1 MTVLSV
7 DLGNTRTKLGVYKDG
22 SLIQTRI
29 LSSLQLNSLKQDY
42 PNSKVAVSNVSK
54 NEHIH
59 SLKKNFRD
67 DFFELTYSVR
77 LPFEMCYDTP
87 YTLGKDRISN
97 AAALVDLSIDKP
109 KLCVDIGTCIKF
121 DFVDQNNRYFGGS
134 ISPGLRLR
142 LAALN
147 QKTENLPNLDFKKP
161 SSFIGNNTNQ
171 SILSGVYFGML
182 NEIEGMID
190 QYLAKYPEMNIIIT
204 GGDAIH
210 FDFNQKY
217 SIFADENFTLGGIY
231 QIYLLNEK

>member
-54 NEHIH
+54 NEHTH
-59 SLKKNFRD
+59 SLKKNFRNN
-67 DFFELTYSVR
+67 FFELTYSVR

-87 YTLGKDRISN
+87 DTLGKDRISN

-121 DFVDQNNRYFGGS
+121 DFVDQNNR
-134 ISPGLRLR
+134 
-142 LAALN
+142 
-147 QKTENLPNLDFKKP
+147 
-161 SSFIGNNTNQ
+161 
-171 SILSGVYFGML
+171 
-182 NEIEGMID
+182 
-190 QYLAKYPEMNIIIT
+190 
-204 GGDAIH
+204 
-210 FDFNQKY
+210 
-217 SIFADENFTLGGIY
+217 IFC
-231 QIYLLNEK
+231 

>member
-22 SLIQTRI
+22 SLIQTRV
-29 LSSLQLNSLKQDY
+29 LSSPQLNSLKQDY

-59 SLKKNFRD
+59 SLKNNFRD
-67 DFFELTYSVR
+67 DLFELTYTAR
-77 LPFEMCYDTP
+77 LPFEMYYDTP
-87 YTLGKDRISN
+87 ETLGEDRISN
-97 AAALVDLSIDKP
+97 AAALVSFSSSKP
-109 KLCVDIGTCIKF
+109 KLCIDIGTCIKF

-161 SSFIGNNTNQ
+161 SSLIGNNTNQ

-190 QYLAKYPEMNIIIT
+190 HYLIKYPEMNIIIT

-217 SIFADENFTLGGIY
+217 SIFADENFTLRGIY
-231 QIYLLNEK
+231 QIYLFNEK

>member
-59 SLKKNFRD
+59 SLKNNFRNN
-67 DFFELTYSVR
+67 FFELTYSVR

-87 YTLGKDRISN
+87 DTLGKDRISN
-97 AAALVDLSIDKP
+97 AAALVDLSINKP

-217 SIFADENFTLGGIY
+217 SIFADENFTLRGIY
-231 QIYLLNEK
+231 QIYLFNEK

>member
-22 SLIQTRI
+22 SLIQTRM
-29 LSSLQLNSLKQDY
+29 LSSFQLNSLKQDY

-54 NEHIH
+54 NEYIN

-87 YTLGKDRISN
+87 DTLGKDRISN
-97 AAALVDLSIDKP
+97 AAALVDFSIDKP
-109 KLCVDIGTCIKF
+109 KLCIDIGTCIKF

-190 QYLAKYPEMNIIIT
+190 LYIEKYPEMNIIIT

-217 SIFADENFTLGGIY
+217 SIFADENFTLRGIY
-231 QIYLLNEK
+231 QIYLFNEK

>member
-1 MTVLSV
+1 MTVLSI
-7 DLGNTRTKLGVYKDG
+7 DLGNTRAKLGVYKDG

-29 LSSLQLNSLKQDY
+29 LSSLQLNSLKKDY

-54 NEHIH
+54 KEHIH
-59 SLKKNFRD
+59 LLKKNFRD

-87 YTLGKDRISN
+87 DTLGKDRISN
-97 AAALVDLSIDKP
+97 AAALVDFSIDKP
-109 KLCVDIGTCIKF
+109 KLCIDIGTCIKF

-147 QKTENLPNLDFKKP
+147 QKTENLPNLDFKVP
-161 SSFIGNNTNQ
+161 SNFIGANTNQ

-190 QYLAKYPEMNIIIT
+190 MYLGKYPEMNIIIT

-217 SIFADENFTLGGIY
+217 SIFADENFTLKGIY

>member
-22 SLIQTRI
+22 SLIQTRM
-29 LSSLQLNSLKQDY
+29 LSSFQLNSLKQDY

-54 NEHIH
+54 NEYIN

-67 DFFELTYSVR
+67 DFFELTYSVL

-87 YTLGKDRISN
+87 DTLGKDRISN
-97 AAALVDLSIDKP
+97 AAALVDFSIDKP
-109 KLCVDIGTCIKF
+109 KLCIDIGTCIKF

-190 QYLAKYPEMNIIIT
+190 LYLEKYPEMNIIIT

-217 SIFADENFTLGGIY
+217 SIFADENFTLKGIY
-231 QIYLLNEK
+231 QIYLFNEK

>member
-29 LSSLQLNSLKQDY
+29 LSSLQLNSLNQDY

-59 SLKKNFRD
+59 TLKKNFRD
-67 DFFELTYSVR
+67 NFFELTYSVR
-77 LPFEMCYDTP
+77 LPFQMCYDTP
-87 YTLGKDRISN
+87 DTLGKDRISN
-97 AAALVDLSIDKP
+97 AAALVSFSPHKP
-109 KLCVDIGTCIKF
+109 KLCIDIGTCIKF

-147 QKTENLPNLDFKKP
+147 QKTANLPNLDFKKP

-190 QYLAKYPEMNIIIT
+190 LYLEKHPEMNIIIT

-217 SIFADENFTLGGIY
+217 SIFADENFTLRGIY
-231 QIYLLNEK
+231 QIYLFNEK